1 MYSYDLLVFFV
12 SRDFFFPNKHLE
24 TFFVEVVF
32 LVSEGTWCF
41 CGTIFVPSGSAELLV

>member
-12 SRDFFFPNKHLE
+12 SRDFFSNKHLE
-24 TFFVEVVF
+24 TFFVEVVL

-41 CGTIFVPSGSAELLV
+41 CGTIFVPSGSVELLV